1 MDWTMK
7 TFRTLLIATLMT
19 APLLAAPLTAEAQ
32 VSERGYEE
40 TPKRF
45 TTGLSFGALWLDDT
59 NIQATYTSKGR
70 FMTKLTLGVVP
81 WSRFVHVEINGS
93 FGFLQ
98 FTGTQTFIDTGD
110 DSADSVMMTIF
121 PFNVDLLIGVDI
133 FEEQPVVPYGGVG
146 FALTLWRE
154 NETGGGDVWNGDRLG
169 GNVFFGAGILLDS
182 LERNRAQH
190 LDVSTGIND
199 AYLTLEGRWANVKT
213 QFRDGSPTT
222 DGLGFGGWSFHA
234 GLKLVY

>member
-1 MDWTMK
+1 MK
-7 TFRTLLIATLMT
+7 PLRTLLLAALIT
-19 APLLAAPLTAEAQ
+19 APLLALPATAGAQ
-32 VSERGYEE
+32 VSEEVWEE
-40 TPKRF
+40 SPKRF
-45 TTGLSFGALWLDDT
+45 VTGLSFGALWLNDT

-81 WSRFVHVEINGS
+81 WSRYVHVEILGS
-93 FGFLQ
+93 FGFMQ
-98 FTGTQTFIDTGD
+98 FKGTQTFVDSGD

-121 PFNVDLLIGVDI
+121 PFNVDLLVGIDI
-133 FEEQPVVPYGGVG
+133 FEEQPVVPFGGVG

-169 GNVFFGAGILLDS
+169 GNVFFGANVLLDS
-182 LERNRAQH
+182 LERTRAQH
-190 LDVSTGIND
+190 LDVTTGIND

-213 QFRDGSPTT
+213 QFRDGAPST